1 MTHGLSFLS
10 QADLVLVMEDGRVS
24 ESGSYQQLMERRG
37 AFAKFINTFDGNR
50 HKEPVMNREKSR
62 KEEST
67 NQEAKWK

>member
-37 AFAKFINTFDGNR
+37 AFAKFINTFDRNR
-50 HKEPVMNREKSR
+50 HKEPVMTREKSR

-67 NQEAKWK
+67 NQEPKWK